1 MLKHVQILS
10 YFKRTEEIKTMDKA
24 FITSLKSSGIKF
36 VRILWCDNANII
48 RGKAIH
54 IDTLED
60 NLTHGVGIS
69 AAQQAIPVMYDAVV
83 PGAGLG
89 PVGEVRLV
97 PDWSSF
103 NTLPYAP
110 AQARVMGEMKQKG
123 KDWPY
128 CPRLFLKKM
137 ISEAEKEGFHIKT
150 SFENEF
156 YLLKTG
162 TEEIIPADYTVFAS
176 TQSMDINQHVIN
188 EIAENLIAQ
197 GMIVEQYYP
206 ESGPGQQEITIQYT
220 DPLKAADNQIAF
232 RETVRA
238 VASHHGLKAS
248 FLPKIFLDK
257 AGSGCHIHLSLWKN
271 EKNLVSNSR
280 EAYGLSKIAKSF
292 IAGLLHHLPALM
304 AITTPST
311 NSYRRIKPH
320 YWSGAFRCWGVDNR
334 EAAVRTITDPK
345 TNSCKQFEFKT
356 SDATANPY
364 LAMGAVIASGLDGI
378 RQKMDI
384 PSPVDIDPGNLSEE
398 ERKSAGID
406 KLPVNLGS
414 ALEYLTANRLLLDA
428 LGAELS
434 GAYLAVRRSE
444 WENMTCYELA
454 DEVELLMEKY

>member
-1 MLKHVQILS
+1 MKLAIFYIEKLKE
-10 YFKRTEEIKTMDKA
+10 TETMDKA

-36 VRILWCDNANII
+36 IRILWCDNANII

-54 IDTLED
+54 IDTLEE
-60 NLTHGVGIS
+60 NMTHGVGIS

-103 NTLPYAP
+103 NPLPYAT
-110 AQARVMGEMKQKG
+110 AHARVMSDMKQKG
-123 KDWPY
+123 KNWPY
-128 CPRLFLKKM
+128 CSRLFLKKM
-137 ISEAEKEGFHIKT
+137 ITEAEKEGIEIKT
-150 SFENEF
+150 AFENEF
-156 YLLKTG
+156 YLLKTE
-162 TEEIIPADYTVFAS
+162 TDEIIPVDYTGFAS
-176 TQSMDINQHVIN
+176 TLSMDINQHVIN

-206 ESGPGQQEITIQYT
+206 ESGPGQQEISIRYT

-271 EKNLVSNSR
+271 NKNLVPNSR
-280 EAYGLSKIAKSF
+280 ESYGLSKITKSF
-292 IAGLLHHLPALM
+292 IAGLLHHMPALM

-334 EAAVRTITDPK
+334 EAAVRVITDPE
-345 TNSCKQFEFKT
+345 TNSCKQFEFKP

-364 LAMGAVIASGLDGI
+364 LAMGAIIAAGIDGI
-378 RQKMDI
+378 KQKMEI
-384 PSPVDIDPGNLSEE
+384 PSPVNIDPGNLSEE
-398 ERKSAGID
+398 ERKSASID
-406 KLPVNLGS
+406 KLPSDLGS
-414 ALEYLTANRLLLDA
+414 ALEYLTANRILLNA

-444 WENMTCYELA
+444 WENMSGYELA